1 MKCEEMIKEIYL
13 VAGKLEGLSCYL
25 NNYCNEAVISMVSD
39 CVDRL
44 EITGAHLI
52 KYIDPVI
59 TVDGEPSASEMI
71 KHLIEKKVNVYAGR
85 PEEAFGRVYP
95 AQEDT
100 RADQ

>member
-44 EITGAHLI
+44 EIIGAHLI
-52 KYIDPVI
+52 KDSAPVM
-59 TVDGEPSASEMI
+59 TVEGVPSASEMI
-71 KHLIEKKVNVYAGR
+71 KYLKKVNVYAGR